1 MEQRKRSGK
10 YDGKANLL
18 LVNMQGAA
26 DAKKFCSEKGIS
38 ACTSLVGRPS
48 SEYGLKY
55 IPHKVLIDKNGVVVE
70 NFKVDWCT
78 VDKLAGI

>member
-18 LVNMQGAA
+18 LVNLRGAA

-55 IPHKVLIDKNGVVVE
+55 IPHKVLIDSLE
-70 NFKVDWCT
+70 LTW
-78 VDKLAGI
+78 DKGAMLYWALGIA